1 MIREP
6 SGPVVLTGGT
16 SGLGRATVEHLLAN
30 GADVIAIGRDADL
43 CRSVEIELSV
53 RYPDRSLGFIV
64 ADLSTTGEVRRAAG
78 KIAGLLRERWD
89 QSLSGLSG
97 LVNNAAM
104 VSTWRMVTDEG
115 YEKQFA
121 VNHLAGFL
129 LTHELLPLLERGTPG
144 RVVTVSSGS
153 HRHTTIN
160 WRDPMFSRG
169 YTALRAYKQSKLAN
183 VLFTAEFN
191 RRYAQS
197 TGVRAYAFDPGL
209 VRTDIGCKSSSGI
222 EHLVWRL
229 RSRGRGASA
238 PELPAQHLAALALE
252 REMENPDAF
261 YRVLGRA
268 GMADRAGS
276 DPVLGARLWALS
288 EQLCQEPTLVAS

>member
-1 MIREP
+1 MIRG
-6 SGPVVLTGGT
+6 SAGPVVLTGGT
-16 SGLGRATVEHLLAN
+16 SGIGKATVLRLLAN
-30 GADVIAIGRDADL
+30 GVDVIAIGRDADR
-43 CRSVEIELSV
+43 CRSVEIELGLSHPERTLEFV
-53 RYPDRSLGFIV
+53 V
-64 ADLSTTGEVRRAAG
+64 ADLATTVEVRRAA
-78 KIAGLLRERWD
+78 AEVAHLLQQRWD
-89 QSLSGLSG
+89 HSLSGLSG

-129 LTHELLPLLERGTPG
+129 LAHELLPLLERGSPG
-144 RVVTVSSGS
+144 RVVTVSSSS

-191 RRYAQS
+191 RRYADAS
-197 TGVRAYAFDPGL
+197 GVRAYAFDPGL

-222 EHLVWRL
+222 ERLVWRL
-229 RSRGRGASA
+229 RSQGRRASP
-238 PELPAQHLAALALE
+238 PELPAQHLAALAVE
-252 REMENPDAF
+252 PEITQPNAF
-261 YRVLGRA
+261 YRVLGQAGVASRA
-268 GMADRAGS
+268 GR
-276 DPVLGARLWALS
+276 DPVSGSRLWAMS
-288 EQLCQEPTLVAS
+288 EQLCSEPAKVLS